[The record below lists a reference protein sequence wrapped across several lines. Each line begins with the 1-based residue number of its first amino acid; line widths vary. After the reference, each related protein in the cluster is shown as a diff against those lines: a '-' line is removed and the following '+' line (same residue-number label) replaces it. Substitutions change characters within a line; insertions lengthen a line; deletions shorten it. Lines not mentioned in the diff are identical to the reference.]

1 MGKQLG
7 VQSRV
12 KVKEEIE
19 DKVLSYFGVEDPY
32 IPDWSLVKDDPLV
45 FACECCDFR
54 HVKLKRAQT

>member
-19 DKVLSYFGVEDPY
+19 DKVLLSYFGVEDPY
-32 IPDWSLVKDDPLV
+32 IPDWSLLKDDPLV
-45 FACECCDFR
+45 SACECCDYR
-54 HVKLKRAQT
+54 H

>member
-1 MGKQLG
+1 MNGQALG
-7 VQSRV
+7 VQNRV

-45 FACECCDFR
+45 FVSAVITGMR
-54 HVKLKRAQT
+54 S